1 MLNCVRIL
9 EYAPTVFT
17 ANCAIPAFDEGNDI
31 ALPADKHSISIRQPL
46 PKPFFS
52 PITKES
58 GINTSLPLVGP
69 FGHWT
74 VRGMCRSPMLTPGC
88 FAGIKAQVMP
98 RSVFG
103 PSKLSGS
110 KARKARPRTVQIG
123 ASVM

>member
-1 MLNCVRIL
+1 MAIFPNFSATPSKLEIEELNCVRIL

-17 ANCAIPAFDEGNDI
+17 ANCAIPAFEEGHDI

-69 FGHWT
+69 FGH
-74 VRGMCRSPMLTPGC
+74 
-88 FAGIKAQVMP
+88 
-98 RSVFG
+98 
-103 PSKLSGS
+103 
-110 KARKARPRTVQIG
+110 
-123 ASVM
+123 